1 MTMNEDAIN
10 QLKGIPA
17 FVDYAKKAYTGD
29 REYYEHSAKFGIGI
43 LQAVSIA
50 VLAIGSDPPI

>member
-1 MTMNEDAIN
+1 MTMNEGAIN

-29 REYYEHSAKFGIGI
+29 RKYHEHSAKFGTGV
-43 LQAVSIA
+43 LQAESIA
-50 VLAIGSDPPI
+50 VLAIGPDPTL

>member
-10 QLKGIPA
+10 QLRGIPV

-29 REYYEHSAKFGIGI
+29 REYHEHSAKFGIGI